1 MRNHWT
7 SSITS
12 ITLTA
17 VLLIGC
23 RASLAAQAADE
34 IGVRYQLP
42 PDWIVV
48 APKPQQQPVLPTASL
63 VPKRGIACISIS
75 QTARRGDP
83 ASVIVVVEL
92 PFDCYGQS
100 MAEPDM
106 AGFGSGVADG
116 LKQTFDIAGPVLG
129 AYTLGSHSF
138 WIERAKGSPKG
149 RSDAQNGTLYTVE
162 IACTVLKQGA
172 VCWMT
177 TAADEASLHAFE
189 AMLVTLDSD
198 AAAQLVPATAFDKAP
213 AAP

>member
-7 SSITS
+7 SSIAS
-12 ITLTA
+12 TA
-17 VLLIGC
+17 LLLIGC
-23 RASLAAQAADE
+23 CASLAAQAADD

-48 APKPQQQPVLPTASL
+48 APKPQQQPVLPAASL

-100 MAEPDM
+100 MAEQDLP
-106 AGFGSGVADG
+106 GFGSGVADG

-129 AYTLGSHSF
+129 TYTLGSHSF
-138 WIERAKGSPKG
+138 WIERAKGTPKG
-149 RSDAQNGTLYTVE
+149 RSDAQNGAQYTVE
-162 IACTVLKQGA
+162 IACSVLKLGA

-189 AMLVTLDSD
+189 AMPVALDGEPS
-198 AAAQLVPATAFDKAP
+198 APLAPPTAFDKAP